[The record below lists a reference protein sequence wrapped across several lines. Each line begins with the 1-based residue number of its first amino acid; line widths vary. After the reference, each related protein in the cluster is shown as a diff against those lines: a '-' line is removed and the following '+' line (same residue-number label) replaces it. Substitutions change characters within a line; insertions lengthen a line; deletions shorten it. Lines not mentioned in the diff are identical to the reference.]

1 MTAFRTLRG
10 SEPEGAALV
19 ATAVAALATEP
30 RPDTSTALGDT
41 AFRRLRIDRYR
52 VLYELTP
59 DAVRVM
65 HVGQV
70 FPY

>member
-1 MTAFRTLRG
+1 MTAFRTLRE
-10 SEPEGAALV
+10 SEPEGAAFV
-19 ATAVAALATEP
+19 ATAVAALAAEP
-30 RPDTSTALGDT
+30 RPVTSTALGDT

-52 VLYELTP
+52 VLYELTS
-59 DAVRVM
+59 DAVRIM